1 MLEEERKYEVPESFT
16 LPDLSG
22 AVPDSGRVVD
32 LPPVTLTATY
42 YDTPDLRL
50 ARAGV
55 SLRHRRGD
63 KLPWTVKLP
72 ADSPGVRHEI
82 SRRGKASATP
92 ADLVAL
98 VTAYARG
105 VELAPAAGV
114 RTVRR
119 AHELRDADDRV
130 LAEIADD
137 EVSVL
142 DGKRVRSSFR
152 EIEVERKAGDRDLL
166 DAVEATLV
174 AAGAEAGGFTPKH
187 VRALGEAASAGPDL
201 VAPADLPAE
210 PTAGD
215 VVTAAIRFGAG
226 RLLAH
231 DPLVRLRAPVG
242 DDDTAVHQMRV
253 GCRRLRS
260 DLRTFAPL
268 VRADWAEPL
277 RDELKWLAGVL
288 GGARDAEVLR
298 ERLRRTASTDPL
310 APLDTDAVDRID
322 AILVAR
328 HDAALT
334 TVDEALT
341 SARYADLVETLVA
354 ATRAPKLTRR
364 AKGPAGEVLPTLVAK
379 PWRRLADGRSASGK
393 GGSGKGDGGQEVV
406 GAGSLDPQA
415 PDAKWHAVRINGKK
429 ARYAVDAVAPVVG
442 GGAAKLAK
450 SLRQVQNLLGE
461 HQDAAVAAETW
472 LSIAATD
479 PADHAMA
486 VTAGRLVERERAAIH
501 AIRADFPEAWRKA
514 VKGSRT
520 KWLP

>member
-1 MLEEERKYEVPESFT
+1 MLEEERKYEVTESFE
-16 LPDLSG
+16 LPELTG
-22 AVPDSGRVVD
+22 ALPEGGRVVT

-63 KLPWTVKLP
+63 KAPWTVKLP

-82 SRRGKASATP
+82 SRTGKAKTMP
-92 ADLVAL
+92 AELAAL
-98 VTAYARG
+98 VTAYSRG
-105 VELAPAAGV
+105 VALAPAAVV
-114 RTVRR
+114 RSVRR
-119 AHELRDADDRV
+119 GYELRDADDRL

-137 EVSVL
+137 AVSVL
-142 DGKRVRSSFR
+142 DEGKKVRSGFR
-152 EIEVERKAGDRDLL
+152 ELEVERKAGDRDLL
-166 DAVEATLV
+166 DTVQALLTD
-174 AAGAEAGGFTPKH
+174 AGAVAGGFVPKH
-187 VRALGEAASAGPDL
+187 VRALGEAASAPPDL
-201 VAPADLPAE
+201 VAPGELPAD

-226 RLLAH
+226 RLLSH

-260 DLRTFAPL
+260 DLRTFRSL
-268 VRADWAEPL
+268 VDSDWADPL
-277 RDELKWLAGVL
+277 RAELKWLADVL

-298 ERLRRTASTDPL
+298 ARLRRTAAADPL
-310 APLDTDAVDRID
+310 APLDDAAVDRID
-322 AILVAR
+322 AVLAAR
-328 HDAALT
+328 QDAALAA
-334 TVDEALT
+334 VDEALAT
-341 SARYADLVETLVA
+341 DRYAALVESLVA
-354 ATRAPKLTRR
+354 ATRAPKLTGR
-364 AKGPAGEVLPTLVAK
+364 ADRPAGEVLPKVVAK
-379 PWRRLADGRSASGK
+379 PWHRLTDGR
-393 GGSGKGDGGQEVV
+393 DGMD
-406 GAGSLDPQA
+406 GAGDLDPAA
-415 PDAKWHAVRINGKK
+415 PDERWHQVRINGKK
-429 ARYAVDAVAPVVG
+429 ARYAVDAVAPVLG

-450 SLRQVQNLLGE
+450 ALGRVQNLLGE

-472 LSIAATD
+472 LSVAATD

-501 AIRADFPEAWRKA
+501 RVRADFPAAWRRA
-514 VKGSRT
+514 AKGSST